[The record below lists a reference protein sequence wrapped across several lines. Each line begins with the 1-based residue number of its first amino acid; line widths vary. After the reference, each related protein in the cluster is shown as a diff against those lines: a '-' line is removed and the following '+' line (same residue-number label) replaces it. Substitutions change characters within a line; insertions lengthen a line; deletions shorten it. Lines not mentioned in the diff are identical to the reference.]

1 MKKKALH
8 LLATVV
14 GSVAVLVVCTASW
27 FWGNQPKAPA
37 ELLKK

>member
-8 LLATVV
+8 LLATIIGCTGLV
-14 GSVAVLVVCTASW
+14 VVCTASW
-27 FWGNQPKAPA
+27 IWGNQPKVPA